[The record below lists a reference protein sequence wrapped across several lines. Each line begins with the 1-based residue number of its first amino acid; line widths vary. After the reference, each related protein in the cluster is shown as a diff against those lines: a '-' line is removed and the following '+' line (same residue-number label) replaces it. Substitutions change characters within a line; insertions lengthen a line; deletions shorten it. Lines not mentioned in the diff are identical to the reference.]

1 MTRERGGMKDRML
14 IGLYADLNRLRLI
27 RDESIEYSAF
37 HCVIF
42 LAFENRLPNLDVV
55 STRF

>member
-1 MTRERGGMKDRML
+1 MIDRML

-27 RDESIEYSAF
+27 RDESIEYPAF
-37 HCVIF
+37 LSVIF